1 MESGYSKI
9 TKNCILSVLFLIGL
23 SSNLNAQFTDRFWT
37 FGDSAAINFKILNNP
52 VPDSSILRVRG
63 DCASICDSN
72 GDLLLYCGSPN
83 QDIWRPPG
91 PPYIYDDGF
100 MLNRY
105 NNIISNGD
113 SLKCN
118 LGYQEMIITPNP
130 GNSNQFYVFTAG
142 VLSSP
147 LPMGFF
153 YNIVDLS
160 LNNDSG
166 YVIQKNIPIASFQV
180 GDGVAAVKH
189 GNGRDWWVIFRPW
202 DTNISNNTF
211 YLYLVSMQGLSG
223 PIIQNVGTSV
233 AGGGGFRRNEFSKDG
248 TKLFSST
255 TTSLIE
261 IYDFDRCTG
270 IISNPTTVSPT
281 NQSAPYKKFWS
292 LAVSPDKSK
301 IYVTTTNTGATSD
314 SSFLIQFNLNSSNI
328 LGTSDTLFALKRPQE
343 FENMQLGP
351 DDKLYICTMFTANDG
366 CFDYLF
372 CDSTRN
378 QTNLNLSVVNYPDSL
393 GAACDFQPF
402 SFYLG
407 GKRAYCGLP
416 NNPNYELGPLIGS
429 SCDTLT
435 VGIAENP
442 MYSNNII
449 VYYDGDWKT
458 AFVNAKNLH
467 GKNFTFELF
476 NINGQL
482 IKQESGKL
490 LSEFYTQNLDM
501 SSYAD
506 NIYIVRLITE
516 KEVLTTRFVK
526 R

>member
-1 MESGYSKI
+1 MKDI
-9 TKNCILSVLFLIGL
+9 KLLLVVLLLVAGNA
-23 SSNLNAQFTDRFWT
+23 SAQFTDRFWT
-37 FGDSAAINFKILNNP
+37 FGDSAAIDFKNLSNP
-52 VPDSSILRVRG
+52 VPDSCVLRVRG
-63 DCASICDSN
+63 SCASICDNSGN
-72 GDLLLYCGSPN
+72 LLMYCGSPN
-83 QDIWRPPG
+83 IDIWRPPG
-91 PPYIYDDGF
+91 PPYT
-100 MLNRY
+100 Y
-105 NNIISNGD
+105 NLGYMVNKYHRKILNGD
-113 SLKCN
+113 SLKCTAW
-118 LGYQEMIITPNP
+118 YQEMIIVPKP
-130 GNSNQFYVFTAG
+130 GSIDQFYVFTAG
-142 VLSSP
+142 VVAPTTPS
-147 LPMGFF
+147 GFF

-166 YVIQKNIPIASFQV
+166 YVIQKNIPLASFQV

-189 GNGRDWWVIFRPW
+189 GNGRDWWVLFRPW
-202 DTNISNNTF
+202 DSNVPNNTF
-211 YLYLVSMQGLSG
+211 YLYLATPQGLSG
-223 PIIQNVGTSV
+223 PFIQNVGTSV
-233 AGGGGFRRNEFSKDG
+233 SSGAGFRRNEFSKDG

-255 TTSLIE
+255 TTGLIE
-261 IYDFDRCTG
+261 LYDFNRCTG
-270 IISNPTTVSPT
+270 IISTPTIIS
-281 NQSAPYKKFWS
+281 QYSLAAPVKSFWS

-301 IYVTTTNTGATSD
+301 MYVTTTNTGATSD
-314 SSFLIQFNLNSSNI
+314 SSFLIQFDLNSSNI

-343 FENMQLGP
+343 FANMQIGP
-351 DDKLYICTMFTANDG
+351 DNKLYICTWYTAADG
-366 CFDYLF
+366 CFDYLY

-416 NNPNYELGPLIGS
+416 NNPNYELGPLLGS

-449 VYYDGDWKT
+449 VYYDGDWET
-458 AFVNAKNLH
+458 AFINAKNLR
-467 GKNFTFELF
+467 GKHFKFELF

-482 IKQESGKL
+482 IKQEEGQL
-490 LSEFYTQNLDM
+490 NSEFYTQNLNM

>member
-1 MESGYSKI
+1 MKDI
-9 TKNCILSVLFLIGL
+9 KLLLVVLLLVAGNA
-23 SSNLNAQFTDRFWT
+23 SAQFTDRFWT
-37 FGDSAAINFKILNNP
+37 FGDSAAIDFKNLSNP
-52 VPDSSILRVRG
+52 VPDSCVLRVRG
-63 DCASICDSN
+63 SCASICDNSGN
-72 GDLLLYCGSPN
+72 LLMYCGSPN
-83 QDIWRPPG
+83 IDIWRPPG
-91 PPYIYDDGF
+91 PPYT
-100 MLNRY
+100 Y
-105 NNIISNGD
+105 NLGYMVNKYHRKILNGD
-113 SLKCN
+113 SLKCTAW
-118 LGYQEMIITPNP
+118 YQEMIIVPKP
-130 GNSNQFYVFTAG
+130 GSIDQFYVFTAG
-142 VLSSP
+142 VVAPTTPS
-147 LPMGFF
+147 GFF

-166 YVIQKNIPIASFQV
+166 YVIQKNIPLASFQV

-189 GNGRDWWVIFRPW
+189 GNGRDWWVLFRPW
-202 DTNISNNTF
+202 DSNVSNNTF
-211 YLYLVSMQGLSG
+211 YLYLATPQGLSG
-223 PIIQNVGTSV
+223 PFIQNVGTSV
-233 AGGGGFRRNEFSKDG
+233 SSGAGFRRNEFSKDG

-255 TTSLIE
+255 TTGLIE
-261 IYDFDRCTG
+261 LYDFNRCTG
-270 IISNPTTVSPT
+270 IISTPTIIS
-281 NQSAPYKKFWS
+281 QYSLAAPVKSFWS

-301 IYVTTTNTGATSD
+301 MYVTTTNTGATSD
-314 SSFLIQFNLNSSNI
+314 SSFLIQFDLNSSNI

-343 FENMQLGP
+343 FANMQIGP
-351 DDKLYICTMFTANDG
+351 DNKLYICTWYTAADG
-366 CFDYLF
+366 CFDYLY

-416 NNPNYELGPLIGS
+416 NNPNYELGPLLGS

-449 VYYDGDWKT
+449 VYYDGDWET
-458 AFVNAKNLH
+458 AFINAKNLR
-467 GKNFTFELF
+467 GKHFKFELF

-482 IKQESGKL
+482 IKQEEGQL
-490 LSEFYTQNLDM
+490 NSEFYTQNLNM

>member
-1 MESGYSKI
+1 LESYYSKI
-9 TKNCILSVLFLIGL
+9 RQFRVLVLWLLLALSNR
-23 SSNLNAQFTDRFWT
+23 SYAQFTDRFWA
-37 FGDSAAINFKILNNP
+37 FGDSAAIDFKNLSNP
-52 VPDSSILRVRG
+52 IPDSSILRVRG
-63 DCASICDSN
+63 TCASICDSN
-72 GDLLLYCGSPN
+72 GNLLMYCGSPN

-100 MLNRY
+100 MVNKY

-118 LGYQEMIITPNP
+118 LGYQEMTIIPNP
-130 GNSNQFYVFTAG
+130 SNLNQLYVFTAG
-142 VLSSP
+142 VLTPP

-166 YVIQKNIPIASFQV
+166 YVIQKNVPLASFQV
-180 GDGVAAVKH
+180 GDGVATVKH
-189 GNGRDWWVIFRPW
+189 GNGRDWWVLFRPW
-202 DTNISNNTF
+202 DINVANNTF
-211 YLYLVSMQGLSG
+211 YLYLATPQGLSG
-223 PIIQNVGTSV
+223 PFIQNVGSYVTS
-233 AGGGGFRRNEFSKDG
+233 GGGFRRNEFSKDG
-248 TKLFSST
+248 TKLFTTT

-261 IYDFDRCTG
+261 YYDFNRCTG
-270 IISNPTTVSPT
+270 LISNPINISQAALQTPFIK
-281 NQSAPYKKFWS
+281 YWS
-292 LAVSPDKSK
+292 LAVSPDKGK
-301 IYVTTTNTGATSD
+301 IYVTTTNTGASSD
-314 SSFLIQFNLNSSNI
+314 SSFLIQFDLNNSNI
-328 LGTSDTLFALKRPQE
+328 LNSADTLLGLKRPQE

-351 DDKLYICTMFTANDG
+351 DDKLYICTMFTDNDG
-366 CFDYLF
+366 CFDYLY

-378 QTNLNLSVVNYPDSL
+378 QTNSYLSVVNYPDSL

-416 NNPNYELGPLIGS
+416 NNPNYELGPLAGS
-429 SCDTLT
+429 ICDTLT
-435 VGIAENP
+435 VGITENA
-442 MYSNNII
+442 MYNNNII

-458 AFVNAKNLH
+458 AFINAKNLR
-467 GKNFTFELF
+467 GKNFKFELF

-490 LSEFYTQNLDM
+490 ISEFYTQNLDM
-501 SSYAD
+501 SSFAD

-516 KEVLTTRFVK
+516 KEVLTTRFIK